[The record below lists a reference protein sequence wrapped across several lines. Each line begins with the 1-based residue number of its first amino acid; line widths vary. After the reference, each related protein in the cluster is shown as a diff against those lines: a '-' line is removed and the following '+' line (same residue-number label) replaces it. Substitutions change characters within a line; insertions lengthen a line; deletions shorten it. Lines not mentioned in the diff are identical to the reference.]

1 MSQKM
6 NKKKLFSKICVLGLG
21 YIGLPS
27 AAMFASR
34 ELSVIGVDINKS
46 TVDTVN
52 LGQIHIVEPGLEK
65 VVHTAV

>member
-1 MSQKM
+1 MLQKM

-21 YIGLPS
+21 YIGLPT

-46 TVDTVN
+46 AVDTVN
-52 LGQIHIVEPGLEK
+52 LGQWLLK
-65 VVHTAV
+65 